1 MITHKPGG
9 LTLKDE
15 HRDFLLR
22 HALSDEIIE
31 GRGYYSLSVD
41 SRTYLQERWHFSN
54 DALRGEGIVIPRYSP
69 DGAETYPQIRY
80 TPPREDQK
88 YTCPV
93 NSGGVIDVH
102 STVVGRVQ
110 DVDEPLIFAESV
122 KGADALLSAGILA
135 AGFHGVWGWKHNGGP
150 SAELRKIPMDGRTIG
165 ICFDVDTNDRK
176 DLQRALKDFGGVLRF
191 GGADVSVFVLPS
203 IVGESA
209 GIDDYLAVQEAMVG
223 GHGPSVEEYQA

>member
-1 MITHKPGG
+1 MSTATFFFDTPSPTRSSG
-9 LTLKDE
+9 
-15 HRDFLLR
+15 
-22 HALSDEIIE
+22 

-41 SRTYLQERWHFSN
+41 SRTYLQERWLFSN

-93 NSGGVIDVH
+93 NSGGVIVVH
-102 STVVGRVQ
+102 PTVVGRVQ

>member
-1 MITHKPGG
+1 MAQRPIRRSATRLPGRIRSTRAR
-9 LTLKDE
+9 LT
-15 HRDFLLR
+15 
-22 HALSDEIIE
+22 A
-31 GRGYYSLSVD
+31 
-41 SRTYLQERWHFSN
+41 
-54 DALRGEGIVIPRYSP
+54 
-69 DGAETYPQIRY
+69 
-80 TPPREDQK
+80 
-88 YTCPV
+88 
-93 NSGGVIDVH
+93 GGVIDVH
-102 STVVGRVQ
+102 PSVVGRVQ